1 MKRWRFQYGDGMRAA
16 TCVWLAAALTLM
28 LVGCARE
35 EPSGSAS
42 MPGGPQAT
50 SGSGKTRVSFL
61 AMEYDTRTTDWE
73 RKLVDAFNQQS
84 PDVEV
89 ALETVSWD
97 NGHQLLAT
105 RLAGNQAPDLA
116 NVATIWIP
124 EYVGLGKL
132 EPLEPWM
139 TPEFTQQFLDEPPV
153 LEAGSRYQGKL
164 YGLPI
169 AVSVRALYYN
179 EEILERAGASPPR
192 TWEELLTAGRKIKAA
207 YAGQKVYPIGIQG
220 KEVETDVYWIYFLWN
235 NGGTILDERDR
246 AALNRP
252 EGVEALQ
259 FMVDLVHR
267 EGLSQPEPTGYNR
280 ENLQD
285 LFKAGK
291 LGMVMTGP
299 WFRGMLDREAPNL
312 RYGVTPLPRHRD
324 AVSLAVTD
332 SLVMFNTS
340 PNKEAAWKFVRYFYD
355 PARRLD
361 FARVSGMLPES
372 KSVAQSPEL
381 LRNEKIRAFL
391 EILPQGRFEPLHND
405 WQKIS
410 DVVREAVQEAL
421 LQRKTPRQALDD
433 AARRINRI
441 TGAA

>member
-1 MKRWRFQYGDGMRAA
+1 MDR
-16 TCVWLAAALTLM
+16 LARRTTTALRVCLRS
-28 LVGCARE
+28 LLLLGLAGCARDGTAPTTPE
-35 EPSGSAS
+35 VGNPPAESR
-42 MPGGPQAT
+42 GP
-50 SGSGKTRVSFL
+50 KTRVSFL
-61 AMEYDTRTTDWE
+61 AMEYDPRTAEWE
-73 RKLVDAFNQQS
+73 RKLVEEFNRQS

-89 ALETVSWD
+89 TIEVVSWD
-97 NGHQLLAT
+97 NGHQILAT

-124 EYVGLGKL
+124 EYVELGKL
-132 EPLEPWM
+132 EPLESHM
-139 TPEFTQQFLDEPPV
+139 SAELRQQFLEEPPV
-153 LEAGSRYQGKL
+153 LDAGSRYKGTL

-179 EEILERAGASPPR
+179 EEILRRAGAAPPK
-192 TWEELLTAGRKIKAA
+192 TWDDLLAAGRKIKAA

-235 NGGTILDERDR
+235 NGGTILDESGR

-259 FMVDLVHR
+259 FMVDLVHK
-267 EGLSQPEPTGYNR
+267 EKLSQPEPTGYNR
-280 ENLQD
+280 EDLQN
-285 LFKAGK
+285 LFKAGQ

-299 WFRGMLDREAPNL
+299 WFRGMLDKEASKL
-312 RYGVTPLPRHRD
+312 KYGITPLPSHK
-324 AVSLAVTD
+324 ASVSLAVTD

-340 PNKEAAWKFVRYFYD
+340 PNKEAAWKFVSYFYD
-355 PARRLD
+355 PARRLEFD
-361 FARVSGMLPES
+361 RVSGMLPEM

-381 LRNEKIRAFL
+381 LQDVKVKAFL
-391 EILPQGRFEPLHND
+391 EILPNGRFEPLHKD

-421 LQRKTPRQALDD
+421 LQRKPPKQALDD
-433 AARRINRI
+433 AARRIDQI
-441 TGAA
+441 TGA